1 MKTNLNQNTHLNRF
15 VWHEEM
21 LFSKIRWKQHRSNLI
36 FRRPR
41 PTTRPD
47 PQGTLVTQNT
57 TSTKSINNSI
67 TINNSQF
74 DVSPLSQLT
83 DYIRG
88 LFNQRQPANQRQ
100 PIRGNQRQ
108 GPSKSSESVVLA
120 RAAGPNQQSSFGT
133 QTRAKSAPRWTPIY
147 TKWNLAQDICDCY
160 MDLDIEEKITQKWKL
175 HLTFN
180 HKDICMPLAFM
191 DWLIK
196 SFSTWI

>member
-15 VWHEEM
+15 FWYEEM
-21 LFSKIRWKQHRSNLI
+21 LFSKIRWKQDRSNLI

-67 TINNSQF
+67 TINNNQF
-74 DVSPLSQLT
+74 DMSPLSQLT

-100 PIRGNQRQ
+100 PIRGNQGQ

-120 RAAGPNQQSSFGT
+120 RAAGPNQRSSFRT
-133 QTRAKSAPRWTPIY
+133 QTRAESAPRWTPIH
-147 TKWNLAQDICDCY
+147 TKWN
-160 MDLDIEEKITQKWKL
+160 
-175 HLTFN
+175 
-180 HKDICMPLAFM
+180 
-191 DWLIK
+191 
-196 SFSTWI
+196 